1 MRVLTKLVAG
11 AACVA
16 SAAAM
21 ALLPAT
27 GPAMADPIG
36 NNGSAVTPHE
46 FDVVGVGSDTIEFL
60 LDQIMV
66 DYNKAHTTDNATHPH
81 IFSWDATNPATG
93 AVGDMIKVKA
103 KCAKIAR
110 PDGSS
115 AGILA
120 LTANTKTSDG
130 KHHCIDFARSSRGRT
145 STDPPKAR
153 GGIEFVALAKDA
165 VTYATQKTT
174 NAPGNLTT
182 AQLAAIYSCTATTWN
197 QVGGSST
204 ATIKPFLP
212 QTGSGT
218 RNFFLAAI
226 GVATPGSCVDSSV
239 QENQG
244 VDTKLKSPNAIVPYS
259 IGKFIAEKF
268 HSADCLNSTC
278 TPVNGKVCHPASGQN
293 KFGCDVHG
301 TMKLNSINGTKPTTG
316 TGKSTTINPRFT
328 AAFVRTVYDVVRYT
342 AGTRDHIPGYLER
355 FFASKT
361 ASTKGWVCNSSKA
374 HSDLINYGFLPSP
387 LCGIGF

>member
-1 MRVLTKLVAG
+1 LRVLTKLVAG
-11 AACVA
+11 AACMA
-16 SAAAM
+16 SAAAV

-66 DYNKAHTTDNATHPH
+66 DYNKAHTTDTASHPH
-81 IFSWDATNPATG
+81 IFSWDATNPTTG
-93 AVGDMIKVKA
+93 AIGDTIKVKA

-120 LTANTKTSDG
+120 LTGNSKTSDG
-130 KHHCIDFARSSRGRT
+130 KHFCIDFARSSRGRA
-145 STDPPKAR
+145 STDPPKAK
-153 GGIEFVALAKDA
+153 GGVEFVALAKDA
-165 VTYATQKTT
+165 VAYATQKTT
-174 NAPGNLTT
+174 NAPSNLTT

-197 QVGGSST
+197 QVGGTST
-204 ATIKPFLP
+204 ATIKAELP
-212 QTGSGT
+212 QNGSGT
-218 RNFFLAAI
+218 RAFFLSAI

-239 QENQG
+239 QENEG
-244 VDTKLKSPNAIVPYS
+244 TDAALKDPNAIVPYS
-259 IGKFIAEKF
+259 IGKYIAEKF
-268 HSADCLNSTC
+268 HSAKCLNSSC
-278 TPVNGKVCHPASGQN
+278 TPVSGKVCKPASGQN

-301 TMKLNSINGTKPTTG
+301 TMVLHSVNGTPPTVGSG
-316 TGKSTTINPRFT
+316 TSTTINPKFT
-328 AAFVRTVYDVVRYT
+328 AAFVRTVYDVVRFAT
-342 AGTRDHIPGYLER
+342 ATKDHIPSYLEP

-361 ASTKGWVCNSSKA
+361 ASKKGWICSSSRA
-374 HSDLINYGFLPSP
+374 HTDLINYGFLPSP